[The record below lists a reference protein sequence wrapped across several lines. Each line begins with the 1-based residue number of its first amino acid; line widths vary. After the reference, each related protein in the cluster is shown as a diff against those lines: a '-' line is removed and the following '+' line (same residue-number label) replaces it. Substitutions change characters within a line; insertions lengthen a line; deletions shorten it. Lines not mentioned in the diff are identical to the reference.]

1 MFLNSLIFIII
12 YTLYAFVPLWCIPK
26 YIIKETR
33 HCIKGRF
40 SEDAYEVIITGI
52 VLVSLLLLVWL
63 LYIFQLQDILFI
75 ICIINLYILI
85 FKLMWRDLDE

>member
-12 YTLYAFVPLWCIPK
+12 YTLYVFAPLWYIPK
-26 YIIKETR
+26 YIVKETK
-33 HCIKGRF
+33 HYVKGCF
-40 SEDAYEVIITGI
+40 SEDAYETIMTVI

-63 LYIFQLQDILFI
+63 LYIFELQDILFI

-85 FKLMWRDLDE
+85 FKLMWRDFDE

>member
-12 YTLYAFVPLWCIPK
+12 YTLYVFTPLWYIPK
-26 YIIKETR
+26 YIVKETS
-33 HCIKGRF
+33 HYVKGRF
-40 SEDAYEVIITGI
+40 SEDAYETIITAI
-52 VLVSLLLLVWL
+52 VLASLLLLVWL
-63 LYIFQLQDILFI
+63 LYIFELQNILFI